1 MFLCSNFEKNFHPI
15 WKYAVPQWVNRS
27 LGVHTSVH
35 VMYTGTCNSKVDLLL
50 DFKDDHSLIPEQQV
64 YLFQGWGTQS
74 KGNNSQ
80 VKFLKGWR
88 SSCIETLSDWKKER
102 GGGGGNKHRQ
112 VTVAQNSAETYAQ
125 IIYVTYV
132 FHIPTVLHHA
142 VKRAVITCYTGMSI
156 TFQQENHYFGLPLDL
171 VEFCVAHLAISKTQA
186 EKLPIN
192 QVLDRKRSILHYL
205 AKWGL

>member
-1 MFLCSNFEKNFHPI
+1 MH
-15 WKYAVPQWVNRS
+15 W
-27 LGVHTSVH
+27 
-35 VMYTGTCNSKVDLLL
+35 
-50 DFKDDHSLIPEQQV
+50 
-64 YLFQGWGTQS
+64 
-74 KGNNSQ
+74 
-80 VKFLKGWR
+80 
-88 SSCIETLSDWKKER
+88 TLSDWKKEGR
-102 GGGGGNKHRQ
+102 GKKKKKGKHRR

-142 VKRAVITCYTGMSI
+142 VKRAVITRYTGMSI

-171 VEFCVAHLAISKTQA
+171 VEFCIAHLAISKTQA

-192 QVLDRKRSILHYL
+192 QVLDREGSILHYL